1 MKPGNL
7 QLQGAKSGG
16 ANRKMRFLCSLQPAE
31 IRRVFYASKTQ
42 PQHRKDESNGKAYLY
57 IGIRYRGTSR

>member
-16 ANRKMRFLCSLQPAE
+16 ANRKMRLYLLQERSVVRSAFSTRIGLKE
-31 IRRVFYASKTQ
+31 RNLK
-42 PQHRKDESNGKAYLY
+42 NGKKNLY
-57 IGIRYRGTSR
+57 I